1 MTRKSAILQPY
12 STWLDTSPCFSYVC
26 FDNVNWEISLLSEKA
41 EHSPQHGED
50 PTAYFVT
57 VSAFLQRK
65 EKNPNIK
72 LQLVQILLEQRKDTM
87 VSRQ

>member
-1 MTRKSAILQPY
+1 M
-12 STWLDTSPCFSYVC
+12 CFG
-26 FDNVNWEISLLSEKA
+26 NINWEISLLSEKA
-41 EHSPQHGED
+41 EHGPQHGEQ

-72 LQLVQILLEQRKDTM
+72 LQLVQILLEQRKDRT